1 MRPRMTPY
9 TVALVATFAAFAPG
23 AIGAQTDTANAPKS
37 AQELATRYASAHAR
51 QDTLAIQRL
60 VYWGRA
66 PQSLRASFNS
76 RLAEEVSRPI
86 RSATITPLA
95 PNESMNVTV
104 RGVSYRPTLTPV
116 AHLDITFVP
125 GKNPSGSE
133 SSERS
138 VYVVGAHSGR
148 YYIVTRELVQ

>member
-1 MRPRMTPY
+1 MTPY
-9 TVALVATFAAFAPG
+9 TVALVAALAVFAPG
-23 AIGAQTDTANAPKS
+23 AIGAQTNTANAPHS
-37 AQELATRYASAHAR
+37 AQELATRYAGAHAR

-66 PQSLRASFNS
+66 PQSLRTSFNR
-76 RLAEEVSRPI
+76 RLADEVSHPI
-86 RSATITPLA
+86 RSAMITPLA

-116 AHLDITFVP
+116 AHLYITSVP

-133 SSERS
+133 SSEGS
-138 VYVVGAHSGR
+138 VYFVGTHSGC
-148 YYIVTRELVQ
+148 YYIVTRELVR